1 MQDATFNANATAT
14 ADTVTDG
21 IRDMDNFLA
30 EGKDNS
36 KSDHRGKRRSDEVCP
51 LSSYACLRT
60 HITLHADG
68 GR

>member
-1 MQDATFNANATAT
+1 MQDATFNADIAAT

-30 EGKDNS
+30 EGEDNS
-36 KSDHRGKRRSDEVCP
+36 KSDHRGKRCSDEVRP
-51 LSSYACLRT
+51 LSSYMCLCT
-60 HITLHADG
+60 HITLCADG